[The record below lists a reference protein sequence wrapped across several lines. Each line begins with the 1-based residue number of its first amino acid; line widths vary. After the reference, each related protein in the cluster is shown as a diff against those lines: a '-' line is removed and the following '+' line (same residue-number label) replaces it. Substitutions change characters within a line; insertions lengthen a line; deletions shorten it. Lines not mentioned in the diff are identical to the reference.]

1 MSSIAITNARILPIT
16 SAPVTGSL
24 LAENGKIIALGESI
38 EIPDD
43 VPRLDAAGMWL
54 VPGFVEA
61 HGHIGIHEEG
71 HGWAGDDTNETTD
84 PNGSRFR
91 AIDAIHPTDQG
102 FKDALAGGVTT
113 AVIKP
118 GSANPIGGQT
128 VAIKTWG
135 RIVDE
140 MVIKQPCSMKS
151 ALGENPKN
159 FHGLIRKALPNTRLG
174 VASVL
179 RDAFATAQNY
189 VNRRNDAEAKGKPF
203 DRDLAAEALA
213 SVLSGEV
220 PWCQHCHRVDDI
232 ATAIRLSEEFGYRL
246 IVNHATEG
254 HLIADVLA
262 AKQIPA
268 IVGPIFGSRLKQ
280 ELDLRTAAGPAI
292 LHDAGVQ
299 VAITTD
305 HPVVPI
311 NYLVYEAILCMK
323 EGLPHDAALAAISI
337 NPARMLGFDD
347 RVGSLEVGKDAD
359 FVLWSGDPL
368 DFMSRALHTYVA
380 GREVYTWNPETRQG
394 ETLDPYRAL
403 TETK

>member
-1 MSSIAITNARILPIT
+1 MSSIAIKNAQIVPIT
-16 SAPVTGSL
+16 SSPFVGSIV
-24 LAENGKIIALGESI
+24 AQDGRITALGEDI
-38 EIPDD
+38 ELPAA
-43 VPRLDAAGMWL
+43 VPQIDASGMWL
-54 VPGFVEA
+54 LPGFVEA

-102 FKDALAGGVTT
+102 FQDALAGGVTT

-135 RIVDE
+135 RIVDD
-140 MVIKQPCSMKS
+140 MVVKQPCSMKS

-159 FHGLIRKALPNTRLG
+159 YHGQVRKSLPNTRLG

-179 RDAFATAQNY
+179 RDAFTAAQNY
-189 VNRRNDAEAKGKPF
+189 SAQRDEAAASGKAF
-203 DRDLAAEALA
+203 DRDLASEALA
-213 SVLSGEV
+213 QVLSGEL

-232 ATAIRLSEEFGYRL
+232 ATAIRISEEFGYRL

-262 AKQIPA
+262 AKQIPV

-280 ELDLRTAAGPAI
+280 ELDLRTAAGPGI
-292 LHDAGVQ
+292 LHAAGVQ

-337 NPARMLGFDD
+337 NPARMLGLDD

-380 GREVYTWNPETRQG
+380 GREVYTWNPEIRRG
-394 ETLDPYRAL
+394 ETVDPYRAL
-403 TETK
+403 TEMK

>member
-1 MSSIAITNARILPIT
+1 M
-16 SAPVTGSL
+16 GSL
-24 LAENGKIIALGESI
+24 VAQDGRITALGEDI
-38 EIPDD
+38 ELPAA
-43 VPRLDAAGMWL
+43 VPQVDASGMWL
-54 VPGFVEA
+54 LPGFVEA

-91 AIDAIHPTDQG
+91 AIDAIHPADQG
-102 FKDALAGGVTT
+102 FRDALAGGVTT

-135 RIVDE
+135 RIVDD
-140 MVIKQPCSMKS
+140 MVLKQPCSMKS

-159 FHGLIRKALPNTRLG
+159 FHGQIRKSLPNTRLG

-179 RDAFATAQNY
+179 RDAFTAAQNY
-189 VNRRNDAEAKGKPF
+189 AAQRDEA
-203 DRDLAAEALA
+203 
-213 SVLSGEV
+213 
-220 PWCQHCHRVDDI
+220 I
-232 ATAIRLSEEFGYRL
+232 ATAIRISEEFGYRL

-262 AKQIPA
+262 AKQIPV

-280 ELDLRTAAGPAI
+280 ELDLRTAAGPGI
-292 LHDAGVQ
+292 LHAAGVE

-311 NYLVYEAILCMK
+311 NYLIYEAILCMK
-323 EGLPHDAALAAISI
+323 EGLPHDAALEAISI
-337 NPARMLGFDD
+337 NPARMLGLDN

-380 GREVYTWNPETRQG
+380 GREVYTWNPETRRG
-394 ETLDPYRAL
+394 ETVDPYQAL
-403 TETK
+403 TEMK